1 MMGQSP
7 GARPITLHG
16 NRPIARREADAGVSE
31 HVYGYSAPQITGCLE
46 ISNHTHE
53 VRSFGGFCL
62 ARLDLFLLSEID
74 LHLNSISLTSKHS

>member
-1 MMGQSP
+1 MQCLHASLADWSRMVGQSP

-31 HVYGYSAPQITGCLE
+31 HVYGYSALQINGCLE

-53 VRSFGGFCL
+53 GALIWGILLGLTGFL
-62 ARLDLFLLSEID
+62 KEVY
-74 LHLNSISLTSKHS
+74 T